1 MARVDSDLLQLGT
14 RVPRRLH
21 RAVKLAAL
29 EEDVSVREWVADALA
44 TYLRRRRGTDA
55 NESGPAS
62 IPVTLLKRTPGAA

>member
-1 MARVDSDLLQLGT
+1 VDSSLLQLGT

-44 TYLRRRRGTDA
+44 AHLRRCRGPRPVEPPSR
-55 NESGPAS
+55 ESA
-62 IPVTLLKRTPGAA
+62 